1 MIKFC
6 KNYKNIKI
14 LFSYKK
20 RYKFQ
25 ENCIE
30 NIKKYFD
37 IIEINRNEL
46 HKDFKEKLNYVFL
59 SMNLK

>member
-14 LFSYKK
+14 LFAYKK

-30 NIKKYFD
+30 NIKKYFE
-37 IIEINRNEL
+37 ISEINRNEL

-59 SMNLK
+59 SMKLK